1 VSRYALAGIS
11 AAAAFLIV
19 WFVAR
24 ICIVLISNAIA
35 KSREDFP
42 PPAVETGPWPV
53 VIAIVSA
60 IAAAYII
67 MRKR

>member
-1 VSRYALAGIS
+1 VSRYVLAAI
-11 AAAAFLIV
+11 AAAVTFPIV

-24 ICIVLISNAIA
+24 IFIVLISNAIA

-42 PPAVETGPWPV
+42 PPAAETGPWPML
-53 VIAIVSA
+53 IAALSA
-60 IAAAYII
+60 TAAAYII